1 MVIIVIGVS
10 GCGKTTIGIEL
21 SKKIGCVFLDGD
33 DFHPEANIEKMSNG
47 VPLTLEDRAPW
58 LNTLRCHVEQ
68 YLDSGQ
74 NLVLACSAL
83 SRQSRD
89 ILRGNSKDVRFVYLQ
104 GSKELI
110 RRRLKDRKGHFMSS
124 DLLESQFDVL
134 EEPDS
139 ATVVC
144 ITLSPQEIVGQVC
157 DELPLSL

>member
-10 GCGKTTIGIEL
+10 GCGKTTIGTEL

-33 DFHPEANIEKMSNG
+33 DFHPEANIEKMSNC
-47 VPLTLEDRAPW
+47 VPLTEEDRAPW
-58 LNTLRCHVEQ
+58 LNTLRCHVEK
-68 YLDSGQ
+68 YLASGE

-83 SRQSRD
+83 SRHSRD
-89 ILRGNSKDVRFVYLQ
+89 ILRGNCKDVRFVYLQ

-110 RRRLKDRKGHFMSS
+110 GRRLKDRKGHFMSS
-124 DLLESQFDVL
+124 DLLESQFDAL

-139 ATVVC
+139 AIVVG